1 MTMFW
6 GGALPDAG
14 GKGLAGGSARRRRV
28 VMVVAAAVAVVCAG
42 LLTGAGAA
50 PAAAARAGT
59 AGVRWGRAEVLR
71 GNPRI
76 SGSSGTG
83 QDVTVSSL
91 SCWSVNNCAAGGTFI
106 VPAPNFSGVKF
117 RDFVVVE
124 RNGQWGRAEQLPG
137 IPKYR
142 DSRVSAVSCAAGGY
156 CVAGGKAYL
165 GPPRDTVGQAFVATL
180 KHGRWQAAVAVRITK
195 VPSNGGSISSVSCL
209 SARRC
214 VAAGN
219 SDLGAFVTRQVK
231 GVWRQPALLFAG
243 LGGGGTSL
251 SCWSARNCA
260 AARWLT
266 VTELDGVWGAAEV
279 IPGVAR
285 PQVTSLS
292 CARDG
297 YCAVGGYYPP
307 LTQSTTGEFV
317 ATGRNGTWGT
327 AVTWPG
333 LTSSAVA
340 VSCQSAGNCTAA
352 GVQGPGLMG
361 GPGWVVSQKNGVWGA
376 PKPLPGTGTD
386 VAITSLS
393 CWSAG
398 NCAVGG
404 SYLPA
409 PGRWLEPFV
418 ASETNGSWSAPEPV
432 PGITAL
438 NKHGS
443 YINPSNVAAVSC
455 PSAGHCTAAGSYTDA
470 KQRYLPFVTGP

>member
-1 MTMFW
+1 MKMTCGW
-6 GGALPDAG
+6 ALPGDGRRRMAD
-14 GKGLAGGSARRRRV
+14 GSARRR
-28 VMVVAAAVAVVCAG
+28 VMVVVAAAVAVVCAG

-50 PAAAARAGT
+50 PAAAARAGA
-59 AGVRWGRAEVLR
+59 AGVRWGRAEGLR

-76 SGSSGTG
+76 TGSSGAG

-124 RNGQWGRAEQLPG
+124 RNGRWGRAEQLPG

-142 DSRVSAVSCAAGGY
+142 DSTVSTVSCAARGY

-165 GPPRDTVGQAFVATL
+165 GPSRDTVGQAFVATL
-180 KHGRWQAAVAVRITK
+180 KHGRWQAAVPVRITK
-195 VPSNGGSISSVSCL
+195 VPNNGGSISSVSCL
-209 SARRC
+209 AAGRC

-219 SDLGAFVTRQVK
+219 SELGAFVTWQVK
-231 GVWRQPALLFAG
+231 GVWRQPALSFAG
-243 LGGGGTSL
+243 LGGGRTSL
-251 SCWSARNCA
+251 SCWTPRTCV

-266 VTELDGVWGAAEV
+266 VTELHGVWRTAEV
-279 IPGVAR
+279 IPGVTR
-285 PQVTSLS
+285 PVATSVS

-307 LTQSTTGEFV
+307 PTQSTTGEFV

-333 LTSSAVA
+333 LTPSVVA

-352 GVQGPGLMG
+352 GVQGPGMMG
-361 GPGWVVSQKNGVWGA
+361 GPGWVVSQRNGVWGA
-376 PKPLPGTGTD
+376 PEPLPGTGTE

-393 CWSAG
+393 CWSAS

-409 PGRWLEPFV
+409 PGRRIEPFV
-418 ASETNGSWSAPEPV
+418 ASETNGRWSAPEPV

-443 YINPSNVAAVSC
+443 YINPSSVAAVSC
-455 PSAGHCTAAGSYTDA
+455 PSARQCTAAGSYTDA
-470 KQRYLPFVTGP
+470 KKRYLPFVTGP